1 MAVEG
6 SEPVCLDIV
15 RTRAHVDCKR
25 AAMPA
30 ANRSEKLDLR
40 IAPEDKQILRT
51 AASASGQ
58 TLAQFVLESAIA
70 RAQETLPDRR
80 AFGLDAEGWEAFIA
94 ALEASPRPLPRV
106 ERLLKEPSVFE

>member
-1 MAVEG
+1 
-6 SEPVCLDIV
+6 
-15 RTRAHVDCKR
+15 
-25 AAMPA
+25 MPA

-51 AASASGQ
+51 AASTSGR

-80 AFGLDAEGWEAFIA
+80 AFGLDAVTWETFIT
-94 ALEASPRPLPRV
+94 ALEAPPRPLPRL
-106 ERLLKEPSVFE
+106 ERLLGERSVFE

>member
-1 MAVEG
+1 MTAEG
-6 SEPVCLDIV
+6 SEPECLDIV
-15 RTRAHVDCKR
+15 RTRAHVVCKR
-25 AAMPA
+25 AAMPS

-51 AASASGQ
+51 AASASGR

-80 AFGLDAEGWEAFIA
+80 AFGLDVEAWEAFIA
-94 ALEASPRPLPRV
+94 ALETSPRPLPRV
-106 ERLLKEPSVFE
+106 ERLLKVPSVFE